1 MVCDI
6 NAQKKKDINIKVT
19 NTEMKAMRKE
29 QRMKKEEGRV
39 DAVKA
44 WMAFLICYDSF
55 LYKRNIKT
63 SPVQPNHISQTL
75 SFISRSSHPHP
86 HLISYSSQFHLQYRK
101 HNFYV
106 MSFHVNSIYKFSFS
120 HCNYDRPLNGV
131 PIGSQS
137 MSWIVSLNR
146 L

>member
-6 NAQKKKDINIKVT
+6 NAHSKKDINIKVT

-75 SFISRSSHPHP
+75 SFISRSSHPH
-86 HLISYSSQFHLQYRK
+86 LISSQFHLQYRK
-101 HNFYV
+101 HSFYV
-106 MSFHVNSIYKFSFS
+106 MSFHVNSIQKFSFL

-131 PIGSQS
+131 PIGFQS
-137 MSWIVSLNR
+137 MSWIVSSNR

>member
-75 SFISRSSHPHP
+75 SFISRSSHPHLI
-86 HLISYSSQFHLQYRK
+86 LISSLL
-101 HNFYV
+101 
-106 MSFHVNSIYKFSFS
+106 NSIF
-120 HCNYDRPLNGV
+120 NIANTV
-131 PIGSQS
+131 S
-137 MSWIVSLNR
+137 MSCHFMSIPFRNSAFCIVIMTAH
-146 L
+146 